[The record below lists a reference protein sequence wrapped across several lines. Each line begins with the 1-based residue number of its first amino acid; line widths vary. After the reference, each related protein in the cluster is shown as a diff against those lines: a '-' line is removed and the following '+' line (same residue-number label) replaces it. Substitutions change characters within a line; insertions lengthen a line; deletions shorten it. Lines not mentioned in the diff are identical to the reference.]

1 MLIVQK
7 FGGSS
12 VANADRVRHV
22 ARDNRGQLRRGPRHP
37 SSSSSAQG
45 DTTDELIEK
54 ARELNPRPSKREMD
68 VLLSTGEQ
76 QSVALMAMA
85 LEAMG
90 LPVVSLHRLAGC
102 AWRRT
107 RRLRQPRASSRVSTE
122 RIRRELDNAPHSP

>member
-22 ARDNRGQLRRGPRHP
+22 AGIIADSYVEGHDIVVVL
-37 SSSSSAQG
+37 SAQG

-90 LPVVSLHRLAGC
+90 LPVVSLTGWQVRMETNGAYGSARIMRAAG
-102 AWRRT
+102 RPKM
-107 RRLRQPRASSRVSTE
+107 L
-122 RIRRELDNAPHSP
+122 L